1 MNKKP
6 PEGTGGRD
14 QMRSDNLIAAQRY
27 RWRHYA
33 DFSRPLESHGVTRAL
48 IHLTPNQ
55 TWTKADYE
63 GAARLLEHHNPIG
76 CLRMAQLARRSFR

>member
-1 MNKKP
+1 MHKKTP
-6 PEGTGGRD
+6 ALTGGRNEY
-14 QMRSDNLIAAQRY
+14 SKHTVIAAQRY

-33 DFSRPLESHGVTRAL
+33 EFSRPLDSHGVTCAL

-55 TWTKADYE
+55 TWTKADYDE
-63 GAARLLEHHNPIG
+63 AARLLEHHNPIG